1 MAEEAPASPLG
12 PSPRVAAAIA
22 YAGWWAS
29 GALVWLVERDRPAVR
44 FHAMQSMIAF
54 GIVFAAWITFWIGSF
69 LMLVSSA
76 SGFFVL
82 QRISQL
88 ILLAGFLVWAICL
101 IQTIRG
107 VEVRLPVVGDWA
119 ERLTSRA
126 TSLRSNPPARG

>member
-1 MAEEAPASPLG
+1 MADQASAGALG
-12 PSPRVAAAIA
+12 PSPRVASAIA

-54 GIVFAAWITFWIGSF
+54 GIVFAAWITCWIGSF

-82 QRISQL
+82 QRLSQM
-88 ILLAGFLVWAICL
+88 ILVAGFIVWAVCL
-101 IQTIRG
+101 VQVSRG
-107 VEVRLPVVGDWA
+107 IDFRLPVVGSWTA
-119 ERLTSRA
+119 RVIARV
-126 TSLRSNPPARG
+126 TSLRSNPPVQG